1 MLKDRLKEIER
12 LNINC
17 GVNSVYDMDGKTT
30 QELLNQFF
38 QKINAVIETTNASMS
53 LLEYLVDAGLQKEIA
68 EKLIQWIED
77 GTLKDIID
85 EDVLKE
91 IHEKIDGAVD
101 SINEQKERVEN
112 ILLEIEDDFELLK
125 KKDGFNVKYYG
136 AIGDGITDDTEA
148 FKKAID
154 EADSVS
160 TGKTVLIPAGAYLIS
175 ENLEIPSGVILQ
187 GTSNSVIKFGANHV
201 QITLNGSDIQIKD
214 LIIDASDV
222 TTTNVIKDNTNFIVR
237 NIMIKNVTFKNID
250 GAQISVV
257 NLEEA
262 KNVHILNCVFKSIK
276 GNEVKCIGVT
286 KTAQNIFIK
295 NNTFNNIEYKTSSSK
310 RYGVYIDSEKTLFS
324 DTTNA
329 VIENNYFDSDIHACV
344 YIDGK
349 NITVNNNSFITKS
362 SYIGNCHFV
371 LINNTECARIKN
383 NFYNLSN
390 NLNVFQPILKVE
402 NGKNILI
409 NDENIIIDGALPESK
424 DNKPLFSLKNADAIM
439 DNITATGKH
448 HTFGFIDISGMN
460 SFIFRNSNINL
471 TGTCEIFMR
480 VVDTTSENVVL
491 DNLTIEN
498 NKINLEKSKMLIFK
512 YGRVS
517 FYNKIIINN
526 NSFYFAH
533 SSNDA
538 FPECI
543 NIKNFKHAIVK
554 NNIFKD
560 DIYAYDFETLEI
572 DSNHF
577 RKLYISSN
585 KCDVLSQ
592 NNVFDGNDEQCYL
605 IDCYNTQSCKFV
617 SKNNYNKNNKH
628 LIRFFSGGNF
638 LNANNMDIQTI
649 DDINSDEVQ
658 KQNNLFIVRDNNVT
672 SDVYKRCFV
681 KTSQELKRFT
691 WYSNTETLIDYKKP
705 HGAIIYNASTGKSTM
720 YITHNGVNKTTTL

>member
-12 LNINC
+12 LSINC
-17 GVNSVYDMDGKTT
+17 GVFSVYDMDGKTT

-68 EKLIQWIED
+68 QKLIQWVED

-91 IHEKIDGAVD
+91 IHAKIDGAID

-112 ILLEIEDDFELLK
+112 ILLEIEDNFELLK
-125 KKDGFNVKYYG
+125 KKDGFNIKLFG
-136 AIGDGITDDTEA
+136 AVGDGVTDDTEA
-148 FKKAID
+148 LKKAIE

-160 TGKTVLIPAGAYLIS
+160 AGKTVLIPAGTYLIS
-175 ENLEIPSGVILQ
+175 ETLEIPSGVTLE
-187 GTSNSVIKFGANHV
+187 GKANSIIKFGANHL
-201 QITLNGSDIQIKD
+201 QMLLNGMNIEIKD

-237 NIMIKNVTFKNID
+237 DIMIKNVTFKNID

-276 GNEVKCIGVT
+276 GNEVKCISVT

-295 NNTFNNIEYKTSSSK
+295 NNNFNNIEYKTSSSK
-310 RYGVYIDSEKTLFS
+310 RYCVYIDSEKTLFS

-329 VIENNYFDSDIHACV
+329 VIENNYFDSDIHTCV
-344 YIDGK
+344 YIDAK

-362 SYIGNCHFV
+362 SYVGNCHFV
-371 LINNTECARIKN
+371 LINNTERAIIKN

-390 NLNVFQPILKVE
+390 NINVFQPVLKVE

-424 DNKPLFSLKNADAIM
+424 VNKPLFDFKNADTIM
-439 DNITATGKH
+439 DNITVTGKH
-448 HTFGFIDISGMN
+448 HTHGFIEISGMN
-460 SFIFRNSNINL
+460 SFIFKNSNINL
-471 TGTCEIFMR
+471 TGTCEIFMKAI
-480 VVDTTSENVVL
+480 DTTEDVVL
-491 DNLTIEN
+491 DELTIEN

-512 YGRVS
+512 YGRKS

-560 DIYAYDFETLEI
+560 DVYAYDFETLEL

-585 KCDVLSQ
+585 KYDVLSQ

-605 IDCYNTQSCKFV
+605 IGCHSTQPCKFV

-628 LIRFFSGGNF
+628 FIRFFSNGNF

-658 KQNNLFIVRDNNVT
+658 KQNNLFIIRDNNVT
-672 SDVYKRCFV
+672 SDIYKRCFV

-705 HGAIIYNASTGKSTM
+705 HGAVIYNASTGKSTM